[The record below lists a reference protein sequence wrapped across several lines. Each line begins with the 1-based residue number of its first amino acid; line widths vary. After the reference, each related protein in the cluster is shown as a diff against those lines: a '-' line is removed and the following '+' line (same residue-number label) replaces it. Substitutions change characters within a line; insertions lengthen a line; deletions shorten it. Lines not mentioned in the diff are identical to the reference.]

1 MEGRFHSSSRFLEA
15 NMFTDSIG
23 LMFACSPDDE
33 SCDGQWLLSASPFQ
47 LDLENAPQPGAGF
60 EYFESLSRTPPPD
73 TTIKYCDS
81 PYHIVFTNVKTKSRT
96 CGKGVGPHL
105 GWTPRRNSGYLACA
119 PTGGAVAPWHTPTAP
134 KQQFPVQR
142 GTSTIRPETSPCRSC
157 SKTSLTCTKGLVV
170 T

>member
-1 MEGRFHSSSRFLEA
+1 
-15 NMFTDSIG
+15 MFMDSIG
-23 LMFACSPDDE
+23 PMFACSPMMSLATDNGYCRRHHFN
-33 SCDGQWLLSASPFQ
+33 STQRMQ
-47 LDLENAPQPGAGF
+47 HQPGMGF
-60 EYFESLSRTPPPD
+60 EYLASLSRTPPPD

-81 PYHIVFTNVKTKSRT
+81 PYHIIFTNVKTKSQTYGR
-96 CGKGVGPHL
+96 GVGPHL

-119 PTGGAVAPWHTPTAP
+119 PTGGAVAPWHAPKAP

-157 SKTSLTCTKGLVV
+157 SKTSLTCAKGLVV